1 MENAHPQFIRVKQVS
16 GKEKWVNPWNISTIT
31 SDLSKVTLKMTN
43 NELVEFDYNEKENQ
57 QLLNYMQLWA
67 PPPKEVL

>member
-1 MENAHPQFIRVKQVS
+1 MAKAPFIRLKQLS

-43 NELVEFDYNEKENQ
+43 NELVEFDYNEPENQ
-57 QLLNYMQLWA
+57 PLLNYMQLWA
-67 PPPKEVL
+67 PPKKEVL